1 MLQLLFLFWIATSES
16 PSPPPADERVALEIS
31 PRPLPAGV
39 RVGLAPRALIA
50 FVDDRVSDRLPLPA
64 VPKKAKRL
72 DDHAVLAMGA
82 HGLWIL
88 RVNAD
93 GRFVVVRKMKLPDP
107 VTGFELLDHRVLP
120 TVRANQAYVYRSELV
135 PRPAVRAPGE
145 FDHLLPGIRERMN
158 DWPAPRELAE
168 PGFPV
173 PDFYVETNFFH
184 TQATQVYAR
193 HDGNLHDELHWG
205 LEMSIRF
212 GFRVYGDHLAGMSL
226 FRLIGYMEPQ
236 FDNHQPYDEQ
246 VWSMINPTGLFYQ
259 YAPAA
264 LPVGVQVEPIRVHY
278 REGTPDEYGGRVT
291 LQWVKRSAPM
301 RLGLEMRADMTRTIV
316 RVSFAI
322 VCGFNY

>member
-1 MLQLLFLFWIATSES
+1 MFHLLFMFWIATSES
-16 PSPPPADERVALEIS
+16 PSPLPADDRVALELA
-31 PRPLPAGV
+31 PRPLPTGV
-39 RVGLAPRALIA
+39 RVGMAPRALIL
-50 FVDDRVSDRLPLPA
+50 FVENRVFDRFPLPA

-72 DDHAVLAMGA
+72 DDHAVLAMGE

-88 RVNAD
+88 RVNAER
-93 GRFVVVRKMKLPDP
+93 RFEVVRKMKLPDP
-107 VTGFELLDHRVLP
+107 VTGFELINHRVLP
-120 TVRANQAYVYRSELV
+120 TVGANHGYVYRSELV
-135 PRPAVRAPGE
+135 PRPVVRAPGE
-145 FDHLLPGIRERMN
+145 FDHLLPGIRERMI

-193 HDGNLHDELHWG
+193 HEGKMHDDLHWG
-205 LEMSIRF
+205 IEMSIRF
-212 GFRVYGDHLAGMSL
+212 GFHVYGDHLAGISL

-236 FDNHQPYDEQ
+236 FDNHQDYSEQ

-264 LPVGVQVEPIRVHY
+264 LPVGVQVEPIRVDY

-291 LQWVKRSAPM
+291 LQLVKRSAPM
-301 RLGLEMRADMTRTIV
+301 RLGLEVRTDLTRTIV

>member
-1 MLQLLFLFWIATSES
+1 
-16 PSPPPADERVALEIS
+16 
-31 PRPLPAGV
+31 
-39 RVGLAPRALIA
+39 
-50 FVDDRVSDRLPLPA
+50 
-64 VPKKAKRL
+64 
-72 DDHAVLAMGA
+72 
-82 HGLWIL
+82 
-88 RVNAD
+88 
-93 GRFVVVRKMKLPDP
+93 
-107 VTGFELLDHRVLP
+107 
-120 TVRANQAYVYRSELV
+120 
-135 PRPAVRAPGE
+135 
-145 FDHLLPGIRERMN
+145 
-158 DWPAPRELAE
+158 
-168 PGFPV
+168 
-173 PDFYVETNFFH
+173 
-184 TQATQVYAR
+184 
-193 HDGNLHDELHWG
+193 
-205 LEMSIRF
+205 MSIRF